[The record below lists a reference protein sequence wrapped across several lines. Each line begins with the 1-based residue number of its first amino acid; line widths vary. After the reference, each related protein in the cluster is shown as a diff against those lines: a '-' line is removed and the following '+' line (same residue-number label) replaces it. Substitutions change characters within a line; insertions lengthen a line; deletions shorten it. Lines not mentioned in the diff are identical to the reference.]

1 MLQSPLNWLKTLFE
15 NSLTRRILRNSGYL
29 FSATGVSAAIGMLQ
43 GILVAR
49 LLGVNDYGVL
59 GIITLFTS
67 VINRLLS
74 FRMGELVIKYVGQYH
89 EQADGERAAAVFK
102 VSALLEVAASG
113 VAYTLLVVLAP
124 LAASYLAKDAS
135 YTPMFT
141 VYGIIILFNLITES
155 STGLLQI
162 FDKFQPISIFLVAQ
176 SLFTLGLITI
186 IYFREGDLLAI
197 LIAYMVGKAIG
208 GIGISIS
215 ALVNASREW
224 GSSWWRVPIRVLKP
238 QAREL
243 AHFAINT
250 NISSSISLVTK
261 DSEILWVS
269 LFRNPVE
276 AGYYKLALA
285 LANISQLPV
294 SPLPK
299 ATYPEFS
306 REVANNRWE
315 NIRLIM
321 RQGSYLA
328 GGYSA
333 IASVGLLILGRPL
346 IRIVYGEE
354 FLPAYPA
361 LLILLFGFL
370 IANLLYWHRPAL
382 LALGRPDFPTKLNF
396 ILALVKVTGVLLL
409 VPRFGYLASAA
420 LLAGYYI
427 LSSVISTIKIRSL
440 IAGREQ
446 AS

>member
-1 MLQSPLNWLKTLFE
+1 MLQSPLNWLKSLFE

-89 EQADGERAAAVFK
+89 EQGDEQRAAAVFK
-102 VSALLEVAASG
+102 VSALLEVAASA

-135 YTPMFT
+135 YTPMFI
-141 VYGIIILFNLITES
+141 VYGIIILFNLMTES

-215 ALVNASREW
+215 ALVNASRQW
-224 GSSWWRVPIRVLKP
+224 GSSWWRAPIRILKP

-243 AHFAINT
+243 AHFAVNT

-285 LANISQLPV
+285 LANISQMPV
-294 SPLPK
+294 SPLPR

-306 REVANNRWE
+306 REVANSRWE

-396 ILALVKVTGVLLL
+396 ILALIKVAGVLLL

-427 LSSVISTIKIRSL
+427 LSSVISTLKIRTL
-440 IAGREQ
+440 IAEREQ